1 MGLLLCFCVLIEIIC
16 HYVLKTEVVYTHVFY
31 IPIVLSAYWWGL
43 KAGLLTAVFLCLL
56 HISPNLL
63 DLSDF
68 SSSQIFAFLMR
79 GLFFVLIGFFV
90 GAISESR
97 LKLDKE
103 LIQSKETLEIWGK
116 TLEEKVNVKTKNLST
131 LFKVSKVAS
140 STLDLDSLL
149 KKILN
154 IFITISDAKGG
165 VVSLIDSSAV
175 HYCWDI
181 KKCSNFECP
190 AFEMVQKRCWEIQE
204 TLCCKNNSK
213 STKDKL
219 QTCVHCEVF
228 QEAALVPCASK
239 GLKKEILNKFQG
251 KVKDSICGKAILNG
265 KSSILPLELEPGD
278 CGLGFESESF
288 VGVPLVTREG
298 IVGAICLFGVEERK
312 YNKEEMD
319 FISAAARQVAIAIKN
334 AQLYSVTETLALTDD
349 LTELHNYRSFQNKL
363 AEDLERAKRSNHP

>member
-228 QEAALVPCASK
+228 QEAALVPRASK
-239 GLKKEILNKFQG
+239 GLKKEILNK
-251 KVKDSICGKAILNG
+251 L
-265 KSSILPLELEPGD
+265 
-278 CGLGFESESF
+278 
-288 VGVPLVTREG
+288 
-298 IVGAICLFGVEERK
+298 
-312 YNKEEMD
+312 
-319 FISAAARQVAIAIKN
+319 IK
-334 AQLYSVTETLALTDD
+334 
-349 LTELHNYRSFQNKL
+349 
-363 AEDLERAKRSNHP
+363 